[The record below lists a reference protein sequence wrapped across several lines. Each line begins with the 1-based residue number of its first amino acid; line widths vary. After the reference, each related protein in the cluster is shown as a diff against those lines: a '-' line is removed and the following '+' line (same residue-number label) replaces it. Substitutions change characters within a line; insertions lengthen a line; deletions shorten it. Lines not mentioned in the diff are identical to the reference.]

1 MNENDLGPLFRL
13 PDDPHYL
20 WIVGVAVAA
29 LAIAVL
35 AVGLLRGR
43 LPSTLLLPALGL
55 PLAAWGIGYLHTLEE
70 SKQVSFCGSCHETMS
85 PLVAA
90 LAEDDDTIASSHFRR
105 GAVPNA
111 TACYE
116 CHSGYGLWGGVD
128 AKLAGLRH
136 MLLTVTGGY
145 ELPLQ
150 SHRFDN
156 AACLG
161 CHALAVPF
169 AEVEDHRDPDTQ
181 AELLSG
187 ETSCAGIC
195 HDDAHPESALWG
207 VAGPPAT
214 GGR

>member
-1 MNENDLGPLFRL
+1 
-13 PDDPHYL
+13 
-20 WIVGVAVAA
+20 
-29 LAIAVL
+29 
-35 AVGLLRGR
+35 
-43 LPSTLLLPALGL
+43 
-55 PLAAWGIGYLHTLEE
+55 
-70 SKQVSFCGSCHETMS
+70 GSCRETMS

-90 LAEDDDTIASSHFRR
+90 LSEDDDTIASAHFRR
-105 GAVPNA
+105 GRVPAA

-145 ELPLQ
+145 ELPLE

-161 CHALAVPF
+161 CHALSVPF
-169 AEVEDHRDPDTQ
+169 AEIEEHRDPDTQ
-181 AELLSG
+181 RELLSG
-187 ETSCAGIC
+187 ETGCAGVC

-207 VAGPPAT
+207 VAGPPT
-214 GGR
+214 GGGR